1 MTYDGL
7 LRDADRTHHSA
18 GRESWD
24 SRSAFAES
32 IVCAVTI
39 SQDYILLATGSII
52 ILFDDC
58 VADRNLFAEPER
70 EPGLTRAVLGSVPRY
85 AIVFWCTFDFVF
97 LFLSI

>member
-39 SQDYILLATGSII
+39 SQAYILLATDSII
-52 ILFDDC
+52 SLFDAC
-58 VADRNLFAEPER
+58 FVSRNLFAEPER
-70 EPGLTRAVLGSVPRY
+70 KPALARAVPGSVPRY
-85 AIVFWCTFDFVF
+85 AIMF
-97 LFLSI
+97 LVHF